1 MTAQETKQLIEAR
14 KDIQY
19 MQENFNEFKQTTET
33 NFEEVKN
40 MQQVILTKLE
50 DSDKRFVTRAE
61 LKFTQFLLGLVA
73 SAVGLFFLL
82 KDHIK

>member
-1 MTAQETKQLIEAR
+1 MTTTNNQIGEKIATMEERVAN
-14 KDIQY
+14 
-19 MQENFNEFKQTTET
+19 MNERLNKMDEKIDQ
-33 NFEEVKN
+33 
-40 MQQVILTKLE
+40 ILTKLE

-61 LKFTQFLLGLVA
+61 LKFTQFLVGITA